1 MPGRTRQLLLLRLS
15 RLFFPSRASTQAWMM
30 LTFALFVGLAVAGTG
45 LYAFFGLRGEIRA
58 GAEEALMER
67 AARAADQIA
76 AAPSVAAQRKAAE
89 AIAQLTGTEVTVI
102 DAATGALR
110 WTSSADPDPSVKS
123 ADQPEVV
130 SALGSGSGFDSRD
143 TGGPYPVLF
152 AAFQRP
158 SAAGPIVVQ
167 MGEMA
172 GPAYGLVRKALT
184 TLAVGMTLALLFAL
198 LAAWIASEKV
208 VGPLRAIS
216 ESARR
221 INAGDLDSEI
231 TVRTRATEIQDLARS
246 LNQMAARFRS
256 DIGELQRMQQVQNE
270 FIGNVSH
277 EVKNPIFAVSG
288 YIEALGGDKLTPEL
302 RERYAAKGLH
312 NLQRLNNLFSDLI
325 EIAKLEYREDLIRPS
340 RFDLQ
345 ELLEDVAETIQ
356 PKAEKKGI
364 ELIVENPPLEVVGD
378 RARIRQVLTNL
389 IDNSVAYSQ
398 SPTVRCRFRR
408 RLGKARIEVVDTG
421 KGIPQEHLDRIFER
435 FYRVDTARS
444 RKEGGTGLG
453 LSIVKQILQAHG
465 EGIHAESTVG
475 RGTRFWF
482 ELPLADAESV
492 AEERPAD
499 LGLVAP

>member
-1 MPGRTRQLLLLRLS
+1 MADRTRQLLLLRLS

-30 LTFALFVGLAVAGTG
+30 LTFALFVGIAVAGTG
-45 LYAFFGLRGEIRA
+45 LYAFFGLRGQIRA
-58 GAEEALMER
+58 GAEDALRER

-76 AAPSVAAQRKAAE
+76 AAPSAVQQRAAAEVVARLTGAEVVVLDAVTGAVRWGDAAGEAGLRTQAEVVAA
-89 AIAQLTGTEVTVI
+89 
-102 DAATGALR
+102 
-110 WTSSADPDPSVKS
+110 
-123 ADQPEVV
+123 
-130 SALGSGSGFDSRD
+130 LGEGSGFASRD
-143 TGGPYPVLF
+143 VGEAGPTLY
-152 AAFQRP
+152 AAFYRP
-158 SAAGPIVVQ
+158 DALAGPVVVRLA
-167 MGEMA
+167 EPA
-172 GPAYGLVRKALT
+172 GPAYGLVRKALA
-184 TLAVGMTLALLFAL
+184 TLAVGMTLALVFAL
-198 LAAWIASEKV
+198 LAAWVASEKV

-216 ESARR
+216 ASARR

-246 LNQMAARFRS
+246 LNQMAVRFRS

-288 YIEALGGDKLTPEL
+288 YLEALGGDTLSPEL
-302 RERYAAKGLH
+302 RQRYAAKGLH

-345 ELLEDVAETIQ
+345 ELLEEVAETIQ

-364 ELIVENPPLEVVGD
+364 ELIVENPPLDVVGD

-408 RLGKARIEVVDTG
+408 RLGKARVEVVDTG

-435 FYRVDTARS
+435 FYRVDTSRS

-465 EGIHAESTVG
+465 ETIHAESTVG

-482 ELPLADAESV
+482 ELPLAEGQAVEENVVDAGTIGV
-492 AEERPAD
+492 A
-499 LGLVAP
+499 

>member
-1 MPGRTRQLLLLRLS
+1 MADRTRQLILLRLS

-45 LYAFFGLRGEIRA
+45 LYAFFGLRGQIRA

-76 AAPSVAAQRKAAE
+76 AAPNRAQQQRAAE
-89 AIAQLTGTEVTVI
+89 DVARLTGAEVTVI
-102 DAATGALR
+102 DAATGRAR
-110 WTSSADPDPSVKS
+110 WTNTATAPDVQ
-123 ADQPEVV
+123 AQAELAA
-130 SALGSGSGFDSRD
+130 ALANGSGFASRE
-143 TGGPYPVLF
+143 TGDADPTLY
-152 AAFQRP
+152 AAFRRAEAP
-158 SAAGPIVVQ
+158 AGGVIVRL
-167 MGEMA
+167 GEPA
-172 GPAYGLVRKALT
+172 GPAYGLVRKALA
-184 TLAVGMTLALLFAL
+184 TLAVGMTLALAFAL
-198 LAAWIASEKV
+198 LAAWVASEKV
-208 VGPLRAIS
+208 VGPLRSIS

-221 INAGDLDSEI
+221 INDGDLDSEI
-231 TVRTRATEIQDLARS
+231 RVRTRATEIQDLARS

-288 YIEALGGDKLTPEL
+288 YLEALGGDSLSPEL
-302 RERYAAKGLH
+302 RQRYAAKGLH

-345 ELLEDVAETIQ
+345 ELLTDVAETIQ

-421 KGIPQEHLDRIFER
+421 KGIPQDHLDRIFER

-465 EGIHAESTVG
+465 ETIHAESTVG

-482 ELPLADAESV
+482 ELPLADAGETREDV
-492 AEERPAD
+492 PAD
-499 LGLVAP
+499 LGVVAIS